1 MKFLLFI
8 FFAVALGSITIPSP
22 NDLYK
27 EVIDELKAR
36 FNNTDIL
43 HDIESKINNNTELD
57 MVISKLQTIAD
68 LLDKIDQKIPVNDLA
83 AEIVKELDM
92 KRKFDN
98 IIADVETNVKQTTT
112 DIAKLETK
120 MESSIT
126 NVQTSITDN
135 FKETCKDNSNILN
148 VIAAF
153 CIFNTSVFVVVITA
167 IIYYNYKIKKSKLL
181 NRKSDTTD
189 LMDWTTQNAK
199 MQPLN
204 EVELN

>member
-1 MKFLLFI
+1 
-8 FFAVALGSITIPSP
+8 
-22 NDLYK
+22 
-27 EVIDELKAR
+27 
-36 FNNTDIL
+36 
-43 HDIESKINNNTELD
+43 